1 MMGLSRRLRNIP
13 RLMPRVIVEQRND
26 AKYEKAYD
34 TRFFSFTNDSFASLR
49 KKSSIAESITVM

>member
-1 MMGLSRRLRNIP
+1 MT
-13 RLMPRVIVEQRND
+13 